1 MRGDPAL
8 LLPVA
13 CAMQPMAF
21 SPTGSLGA
29 MESSLLRTE
38 LSYASRVIDGA
49 RIHWCELP
57 GDPTRT
63 PLLLLHG
70 LHDSHLTWK
79 QIAPRLARGRR
90 VLMPDL
96 LGCGLSERPDA
107 SYELKW
113 HAGMIAKWLQMIG
126 VSEVDVVGHSFGGGI
141 GQMLLLER
149 SLRVRR
155 LALLAS
161 GGLGRDVGVWLR
173 LAAVSSLIERFGQ
186 PFMAHGTRLAL
197 RSMHRSLAAEDLER
211 LAAMNARK
219 GTARAFARTVRDVI
233 DWRGQRRLFAQHAHQ
248 IAAFP
253 PVAICWGDRDEIIP
267 IAHGLEFAKIVD
279 GVRFHRV
286 DGAGHWLHH
295 EKPDQIV
302 ETLQAFLEEAQ
313 CESIR
318 LRPKP
323 KSLIARTAARLR
335 SLLRGF
341 DVRPSYAPAPA
352 PSGVTLS

>member
-1 MRGDPAL
+1 
-8 LLPVA
+8 
-13 CAMQPMAF
+13 
-21 SPTGSLGA
+21 
-29 MESSLLRTE
+29 
-38 LSYASRVIDGA
+38 
-49 RIHWCELP
+49 
-57 GDPTRT
+57 
-63 PLLLLHG
+63 
-70 LHDSHLTWK
+70 
-79 QIAPRLARGRR
+79 
-90 VLMPDL
+90 MPDL
-96 LGCGLSERPDA
+96 FGCGLSERPDA
-107 SYELKW
+107 SYALEW
-113 HAGMIAKWLQMIG
+113 HARMIAQWLRAIG
-126 VSEVDVVGHSFGGGI
+126 VDEVDIVGHSFGGGI

-211 LAAMNARK
+211 LAAMNARQ

-233 DWRGQRRLFAQHAHQ
+233 DWRGQRRLFFQHAHE

-253 PVAICWGDRDEIIP
+253 PVAICWGDRDTIIP
-267 IAHGLEFAKIVD
+267 IAHGLEFAKTVD

-295 EKPDQIV
+295 EQPDQIV
-302 ETLQAFLEEAQ
+302 DTLRAFLDEAH

-323 KSLIARTAARLR
+323 ANLFERTTARVRA
-335 SLLRGF
+335 LLSGLG
-341 DVRPSYAPAPA
+341 VRPAYAGRVV
-352 PSGVTLS
+352 PSGATIS